1 MSAASLS
8 ACGTLKPLPDV
19 PRPQPVEAMQPEPES
34 LCQLPSDIA
43 AMELGEAL
51 NRILLCHAAD
61 AEQYRRLERKW
72 KELAAWIRGG

>member
-1 MSAASLS
+1 
-8 ACGTLKPLPDV
+8 
-19 PRPQPVEAMQPEPES
+19 MQPEPES